1 MYKKILDAQNQV
13 LKSNSMFF
21 RLIEWNKRSL
31 LNTSWSQIT
40 FKLLFRIVIFMI
52 KSTYLLLKT
61 FYDFTTSSLTK
72 FIRVTSMIL
81 TLWLISSWIYIITEK
96 TREIDET
103 GDTEQD
109 DIFGILYSIKNNYER
124 YSVLWSMNI
133 ICLFIILIKQ
143 LSFSSSLLFNFN
155 IEMNMKLWINL
166 LSFIEEMFKITNAFA
181 QFWPI

>member
-1 MYKKILDAQNQV
+1 
-13 LKSNSMFF
+13 
-21 RLIEWNKRSL
+21 
-31 LNTSWSQIT
+31 
-40 FKLLFRIVIFMI
+40 MI

-124 YSVLWSMNI
+124 YSVL
-133 ICLFIILIKQ
+133 
-143 LSFSSSLLFNFN
+143 
-155 IEMNMKLWINL
+155 
-166 LSFIEEMFKITNAFA
+166 
-181 QFWPI
+181 